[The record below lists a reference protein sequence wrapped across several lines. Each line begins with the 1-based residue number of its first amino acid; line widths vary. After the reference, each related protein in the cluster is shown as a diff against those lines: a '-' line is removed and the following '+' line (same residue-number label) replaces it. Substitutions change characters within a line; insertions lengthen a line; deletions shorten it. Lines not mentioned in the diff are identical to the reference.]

1 MSFQQNNGWV
11 YYMSNP
17 SMPGL
22 LKVGMTDKT
31 PKKQKNKKIIIIPRD
46 IIVFNFLYKFFR

>member
-22 LKVGMTDKT
+22 LKVGMTDRT
-31 PKKQKNKKIIIIPRD
+31 HKKAKKLKNNNHSKRHYR
-46 IIVFNFLYKFFR
+46 FSL